1 MDSWDRYPDAEQMNE
16 SLTWSGDMANLK
28 NYEAGFDSQR
38 AHGIGALV

>member
-1 MDSWDRYPDAEQMNE
+1 MVSWDRYPDAERYE